1 MPVWDPHF
9 KETRWLK
16 TNLSRCSEY
25 QLTSNYLTTFTHKI
39 KKRAKLITQP
49 VKYLTFKSWVLSS
62 TPQNPC
68 KTSQA
73 WWHMLGITELERW
86 RQWIPEAG
94 SSSMRDPDSKNQL
107 HLGNNSW
114 LCPQVPTCMGTHV
127 LAPEYLHMNKH
138 AGTCAHTQAHTHMNV
153 HKAVGWRRGL
163 SGENIWHTGV
173 KPRFISLHTQW
184 VHTHVNIQVHTNTCK
199 TKSK

>member
-16 TNLSRCSEY
+16 RNLSQCSEY
-25 QLTSNYLTTFTHKI
+25 QLTLNSLTTFTHKI
-39 KKRAKLITQP
+39 KKRAKLITHP

-62 TPQNPC
+62 MPQNPC

-94 SSSMRDPDSKNQL
+94 SRSMRDPDLKNQL
-107 HLGNNSW
+107 HLGNHSW
-114 LCPQVPTCMGTHV
+114 LCPQVPTCMCTCTWILAHEQACRHMCTH
-127 LAPEYLHMNKH
+127 AS
-138 AGTCAHTQAHTHMNV
+138 THTWMYPKQWAEGGGSV
-153 HKAVGWRRGL
+153 EK
-163 SGENIWHTGV
+163 I
-173 KPRFISLHTQW
+173 FDTQ
-184 VHTHVNIQVHTNTCK
+184 V
-199 TKSK
+199 